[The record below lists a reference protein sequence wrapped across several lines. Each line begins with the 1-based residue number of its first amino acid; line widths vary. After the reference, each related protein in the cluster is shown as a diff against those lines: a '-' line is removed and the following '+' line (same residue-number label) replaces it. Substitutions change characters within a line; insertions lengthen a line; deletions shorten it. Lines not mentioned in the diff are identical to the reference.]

1 MRFHLLKILTILS
14 IVIYPCYAYSQNSVK
29 GRIKDNNNNSI
40 PGAAIAMQS
49 LNDTLFVKGGIS
61 DNNGKF
67 QIDDLPS
74 GDYRLS
80 VSCLGFTSYA
90 ANISLKQT
98 TTLDDIVLKEKAEI
112 LDEVTVKASM
122 VVNRVDGQ
130 IIYPTEALRNA
141 SNNGYSIMQKLELP
155 NIRVDNVAHSIS
167 AIDNRGDVQIRING
181 IIISKEEMLALDPK
195 LISKIEFIDNPGVR
209 YGENVAYVIDIKT
222 RRISGYTLGT
232 DLTTALTS
240 FNVDGAVYGK
250 WNTGKSLFAL
260 SYNTS
265 AGRFDKQNVNEIANY
280 TLSDGHIYTIER
292 NDLESLKKEVSHNVK
307 LTYSLADSTA
317 YLFQA
322 TLFTDFRDMPKD
334 YHLRRITD
342 GSQQYEAT
350 QSNSSRGS
358 DQGIDLYFFRQFTL
372 HQSITANTVGTYI
385 STTNKNYYDEGAPYQ
400 YEVNG
405 KTASVL
411 SEVVYENIMK
421 PFTLS
426 VGLNHRYKYTK
437 NNYIGDASAL
447 AEMNQHNLYV
457 FSEIKGTLK
466 DFSYVLGLGSSYIH
480 YYQNKHNYDFWTF
493 RPIALLSYNLPYM
506 MKLRYSF
513 KMEDRASRIAMINDA
528 TIQTNSLEMTVGNP
542 NLKPSRDIDQS
553 LRLSYNNHR
562 WNTYVEGFYR
572 HCIKPNMAHYERTPD
587 DKFIYTQINQKAMD
601 LLTLSGFVGY
611 WIIPEKLKASAY
623 VGMQRYF
630 NYGND
635 YSHFYTS
642 FFYVGNVTAYLGN
655 FTLQGYIDNG
665 NRFFEGEKKGYNG
678 AYSVLQA
685 SYQHK
690 DWQFSLSWKNPF
702 VNNYKSKEDE
712 IFNCNLHKLTTTY
725 DRANGNQVFFS
736 VSWRISQ
743 GKKYKSVDKTINLR
757 DTDDGIMR

>member
-1 MRFHLLKILTILS
+1 MKHLYTFLFLIFCSFPLCAQNEEK
-14 IVIYPCYAYSQNSVK
+14 VI
-29 GRIKDNNNNSI
+29 
-40 PGAAIAMQS
+40 M
-49 LNDTLFVKGGIS
+49 
-61 DNNGKF
+61 
-67 QIDDLPS
+67 
-74 GDYRLS
+74 
-80 VSCLGFTSYA
+80 
-90 ANISLKQT
+90 
-98 TTLDDIVLKEKAEI
+98 
-112 LDEVTVKASM
+112 LDEVTVKAAM
-122 VVNRVDGQ
+122 VINRVDGQ

-141 SNNGYSIMQKLELP
+141 SNNGYSIMQKLALP
-155 NIRVDNVAHSIS
+155 NIRVDDVAHSIS
-167 AIDNRGDVQIRING
+167 TIDNRGDVQIRING

-209 YGENVAYVIDIKT
+209 YGEDVAYVIDIKT

-240 FNVDGAVYGK
+240 FNVDGTVYGK

-292 NDLESLKKEVSHNVK
+292 NDLESLKKDVSHNVK

-322 TLFTDFRDMPKD
+322 TLFTNFRDMPKD

-342 GSQQYEAT
+342 GLQQYEAT

-358 DQGIDLYFFRQFTL
+358 DQSIDLYFFRQLTL

-411 SEVVYENIMK
+411 SEVIYENIMK

-457 FSEIKGTLK
+457 FSEIKGKLK

-587 DKFIYTQINQKAMD
+587 DKFIYTQINQKSMD

-712 IFNCNLHKLTTTY
+712 IFNCNLHKLTTSY

-743 GKKYKSVDKTINLR
+743 GKKYMSVDKTINLR

>member
-14 IVIYPCYAYSQNSVK
+14 IVIYPCYAYSQNSVN

-40 PGAAIAMQS
+40 TGAAIAMQS
-49 LNDTLFVKGGIS
+49 LNDTLFVRGGTS

-90 ANISLKQT
+90 ADISLKQT
-98 TTLDDIVLKEKAEI
+98 TTLDDIVLKEKSEI
-112 LDEVTVKASM
+112 LDEVTVKAAM
-122 VVNRVDGQ
+122 VINRVDGQ

-141 SNNGYSIMQKLELP
+141 SNNGYSIMQKLALP
-155 NIRVDNVAHSIS
+155 NIRVDDVAHSIS

-209 YGENVAYVIDIKT
+209 YGEDVAYVIDIKT

-240 FNVDGAVYGK
+240 FNVDGTVYGK

-292 NDLESLKKEVSHNVK
+292 NDLESLKKDVSHNVK

-322 TLFTDFRDMPKD
+322 TLFTNFRDMPKD

-342 GSQQYEAT
+342 GLQQYEAT

-358 DQGIDLYFFRQFTL
+358 DQSIDLYFFRQLTL

-411 SEVVYENIMK
+411 SEVIYENIMK

-457 FSEIKGTLK
+457 FSEIKGKLK

-528 TIQTNSLEMTVGNP
+528 TIQTNSLETPCGDKSTN
-542 NLKPSRDIDQS
+542 KP
-553 LRLSYNNHR
+553 
-562 WNTYVEGFYR
+562 
-572 HCIKPNMAHYERTPD
+572 
-587 DKFIYTQINQKAMD
+587 
-601 LLTLSGFVGY
+601 
-611 WIIPEKLKASAY
+611 
-623 VGMQRYF
+623 
-630 NYGND
+630 
-635 YSHFYTS
+635 
-642 FFYVGNVTAYLGN
+642 
-655 FTLQGYIDNG
+655 
-665 NRFFEGEKKGYNG
+665 
-678 AYSVLQA
+678 
-685 SYQHK
+685 
-690 DWQFSLSWKNPF
+690 
-702 VNNYKSKEDE
+702 
-712 IFNCNLHKLTTTY
+712 
-725 DRANGNQVFFS
+725 
-736 VSWRISQ
+736 
-743 GKKYKSVDKTINLR
+743 
-757 DTDDGIMR
+757 

>member
-1 MRFHLLKILTILS
+1 M
-14 IVIYPCYAYSQNSVK
+14 
-29 GRIKDNNNNSI
+29 
-40 PGAAIAMQS
+40 
-49 LNDTLFVKGGIS
+49 
-61 DNNGKF
+61 
-67 QIDDLPS
+67 
-74 GDYRLS
+74 
-80 VSCLGFTSYA
+80 
-90 ANISLKQT
+90 
-98 TTLDDIVLKEKAEI
+98 
-112 LDEVTVKASM
+112 LDEVTVKAAM
-122 VVNRVDGQ
+122 VINRVDGQ

-141 SNNGYSIMQKLELP
+141 SNNGYSILQKLALP
-155 NIRVDNVAHSIS
+155 NIRVDDVAHSIS

-209 YGENVAYVIDIKT
+209 YGEDVAYVIDIKT

-240 FNVDGAVYGK
+240 FNVDGTVYGK

-292 NDLESLKKEVSHNVK
+292 NDLESLKKDVSHNVK

-322 TLFTDFRDMPKD
+322 TLFTNFRDMPKD

-342 GSQQYEAT
+342 GLQQYEAT
-350 QSNSSRGS
+350 QSNSYRDS
-358 DQGIDLYFFRQFTL
+358 DQSIDLYFFRQLTL
-372 HQSITANTVGTYI
+372 HQSITANTVGTHI

-411 SEVVYENIMK
+411 SEVIYENIMK

-457 FSEIKGTLK
+457 FSEIKGKLK

-562 WNTYVEGFYR
+562 WNTYGEGFYR

-587 DKFIYTQINQKAMD
+587 DKFIYTQINQKSMD

-712 IFNCNLHKLTTTY
+712 IFNCNLHKLTTSY
-725 DRANGNQVFFS
+725 DKANGNQVFFS

-743 GKKYKSVDKTINLR
+743 GKKYMSVDKTINLR

>member
-14 IVIYPCYAYSQNSVK
+14 IVIYPCYAYSQNSVN

-40 PGAAIAMQS
+40 TGAAIAMQS
-49 LNDTLFVKGGIS
+49 LNDTLFVRGGTS

-90 ANISLKQT
+90 ADISLKQT
-98 TTLDDIVLKEKAEI
+98 TTLDDIVLKEKSEI
-112 LDEVTVKASM
+112 LDEVTVKAAM
-122 VVNRVDGQ
+122 VINRVDGQ

-141 SNNGYSIMQKLELP
+141 SNNGYSIMQKLALP
-155 NIRVDNVAHSIS
+155 NIRVDDVAHSIS

-209 YGENVAYVIDIKT
+209 YGEDVAYVIDIKT

-240 FNVDGAVYGK
+240 FNVDGTVYGK

-292 NDLESLKKEVSHNVK
+292 NDLESLKKDVSHNVK

-322 TLFTDFRDMPKD
+322 TLFTNFRDMPKD

-342 GSQQYEAT
+342 GLQQYEAT

-358 DQGIDLYFFRQFTL
+358 DQSIDLYFFRQLTL

-411 SEVVYENIMK
+411 SEVIYENIMK

-457 FSEIKGTLK
+457 FSEIKGKLK

-587 DKFIYTQINQKAMD
+587 DKFIYTQINQKSMD

-712 IFNCNLHKLTTTY
+712 IFNCNLHKLTTSY
-725 DRANGNQVFFS
+725 DKANGNQVFFS

-743 GKKYKSVDKTINLR
+743 GKKYMSVDKTINLR

>member
-1 MRFHLLKILTILS
+1 M
-14 IVIYPCYAYSQNSVK
+14 
-29 GRIKDNNNNSI
+29 
-40 PGAAIAMQS
+40 
-49 LNDTLFVKGGIS
+49 
-61 DNNGKF
+61 
-67 QIDDLPS
+67 
-74 GDYRLS
+74 
-80 VSCLGFTSYA
+80 
-90 ANISLKQT
+90 
-98 TTLDDIVLKEKAEI
+98 
-112 LDEVTVKASM
+112 
-122 VVNRVDGQ
+122 
-130 IIYPTEALRNA
+130 
-141 SNNGYSIMQKLELP
+141 
-155 NIRVDNVAHSIS
+155 
-167 AIDNRGDVQIRING
+167 
-181 IIISKEEMLALDPK
+181 
-195 LISKIEFIDNPGVR
+195 
-209 YGENVAYVIDIKT
+209 
-222 RRISGYTLGT
+222 
-232 DLTTALTS
+232 
-240 FNVDGAVYGK
+240 
-250 WNTGKSLFAL
+250 
-260 SYNTS
+260 
-265 AGRFDKQNVNEIANY
+265 
-280 TLSDGHIYTIER
+280 
-292 NDLESLKKEVSHNVK
+292 ESLKKDVSHNVK

-322 TLFTDFRDMPKD
+322 TLFTNFRDMPKD

-342 GSQQYEAT
+342 GLQQYEAT

-358 DQGIDLYFFRQFTL
+358 DQSIDLYFFRQLTL

-411 SEVVYENIMK
+411 SEVIYENIMK

-457 FSEIKGTLK
+457 FSEIKGKLK

>member
-90 ANISLKQT
+90 ADISLKQT

-358 DQGIDLYFFRQFTL
+358 DQGIDLYFFRQLTL

-587 DKFIYTQINQKAMD
+587 DKFIYTQINQKSMD

-712 IFNCNLHKLTTTY
+712 IFNCNLHKLTTAY
-725 DRANGNQVFFS
+725 DKANGNQVFFS

>member
-601 LLTLSGFVGY
+601 LLTLAGFVGY
-611 WIIPEKLKASAY
+611 WIIPEKLQASVY
-623 VGMQRYF
+623 GGMQRYF

-642 FFYVGNVTAYLGN
+642 FFYVGSVTAYLGN
-655 FTLQGYIDNG
+655 FTLRGYIDNG

-712 IFNCNLHKLTTTY
+712 IFNCNLHKLTTAY
-725 DRANGNQVFFS
+725 DKANGNQVFFS

>member
-14 IVIYPCYAYSQNSVK
+14 IVIYPCYAYSQNSIK
-29 GRIKDNNNNSI
+29 GSIKDNYNNNI
-40 PGAAIAMQS
+40 TGAAIAMQS
-49 LNDTLFVKGGIS
+49 LNDTLFVRGCIS

-90 ANISLKQT
+90 ADISLKQT

-122 VVNRVDGQ
+122 VVNRMDGQ
-130 IIYPTEALRNA
+130 IIYPTEALKKA
-141 SNNGYSIMQKLELP
+141 SNNGYSIMQKLALP

-322 TLFTDFRDMPKD
+322 TLFTNFRDMPKD

-342 GSQQYEAT
+342 GLQQYEAT

-358 DQGIDLYFFRQFTL
+358 DQSIDLYFFRQLTL
-372 HQSITANTVGTYI
+372 HQSITANIVGTYI

-447 AEMNQHNLYV
+447 AEMNQHNIYV

-466 DFSYVLGLGSSYIH
+466 NFSYVLGLGSSYIH

-601 LLTLSGFVGY
+601 LLTLAGFVGY
-611 WIIPEKLKASAY
+611 WIIPEKLQASAY
-623 VGMQRYF
+623 GGMQRYF

-642 FFYVGNVTAYLGN
+642 FFYVGSVTAYLGN
-655 FTLQGYIDNG
+655 FTLRGYIDNG

-712 IFNCNLHKLTTTY
+712 IFNCNLHKLTTAY

-743 GKKYKSVDKTINLR
+743 GKKYKSVDKTINLK